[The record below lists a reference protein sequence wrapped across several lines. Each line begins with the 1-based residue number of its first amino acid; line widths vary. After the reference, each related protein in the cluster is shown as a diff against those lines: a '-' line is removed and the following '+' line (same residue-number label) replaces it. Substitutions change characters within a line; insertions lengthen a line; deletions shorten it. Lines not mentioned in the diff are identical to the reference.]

1 MSTTDK
7 ANNTGQKAKGKVQ
20 EKVGGLTG
28 DSEMQAK
35 GKGNQIGS
43 DLKQAAEKVKD
54 AVKH

>member
-20 EKVGGLTG
+20 EKVGGITG
-28 DSEMQAK
+28 DHKMEAK
-35 GKGNQIGS
+35 GKGKQVGS